1 MPTDL
6 QDEPEILGAEEGGSP
21 VIIGEV
27 RVLPIHG
34 QDMLLDSPGK
44 QFQLYFAQGHMQGHL
59 QEYPEPL
66 QPQPWLK
73 QPHLGTAR
81 AGSGADGQ
89 RRSSWATVGGAEQRC
104 RVEVAS
110 AGQEEAT
117 RTEGVCL
124 PVNGMENSLPGASK
138 ICSNY
143 YHS

>member
-6 QDEPEILGAEEGGSP
+6 QDEPEILGAEEGWSP

-27 RVLPIHG
+27 RVLPVHG

-73 QPHLGTAR
+73 QPHLGTAEMALR
-81 AGSGADGQ
+81 LIDKDTTARPQWAELNEGAG
-89 RRSSWATVGGAEQRC
+89 W
-104 RVEVAS
+104 
-110 AGQEEAT
+110 
-117 RTEGVCL
+117 
-124 PVNGMENSLPGASK
+124 K
-138 ICSNY
+138 
-143 YHS
+143 